1 MEAKKQCAY
10 NQTRGRFL
18 GLDVDA
24 GDFSVASLGDRTPAL
39 TPKSGA
45 GLWIVPFRGISPA
58 SVRAP
63 LDLVYLDRNCEV
75 IDVVESFPLSRG
87 LPSIEPAASVLALPT
102 RTIDST
108 ETQAGDR
115 LVLCAPEEM
124 KWRLKE
130 FPGPSPP
137 VRAPK
142 SAPHRK
148 QEPIPGS
155 ILNLAQRENRPEPEP
170 AVRELPQSRPANG
183 NGPVEPEI
191 KSVKLAKSWL
201 QRWLNP
207 DPPDLRKTPRESLP
221 GLAAH
226 FWTGGAPE
234 EHRIRDISASG
245 LYVITEERWY
255 PGTVVRM
262 TLTDSAQPIVER
274 SITVNASSVRWG
286 NDGVGLHFVVHDA
299 KDMRRGQIP
308 QVNAVNGKELD
319 QFLRL
324 MRNGGN

>member
-1 MEAKKQCAY
+1 MEARKQCAY

-24 GDFSVASLGDRTPAL
+24 GDFSVASIGDRTPAL

-45 GLWIVPFRGISPA
+45 GLWIVPFRGISAA

-75 IDVVESFPLSRG
+75 IDVVESFPLFCGS
-87 LPSIEPAASVLALPT
+87 LSIEPAASVLALPT

-108 ETQAGDR
+108 ETQTGDR

-130 FPGPSPP
+130 FPNPSSPART
-137 VRAPK
+137 VE
-142 SAPHRK
+142 SAALWK
-148 QEPIPGS
+148 QEPIPSS
-155 ILNLAQRENRPEPEP
+155 ILNLAQGENRPRPEP
-170 AVRELPQSRPANG
+170 PAEERPQPRPANG
-183 NGPVEPEI
+183 NGLIEPG
-191 KSVKLAKSWL
+191 VKTVKPARNWL
-201 QRWLNP
+201 QRWLNSEP
-207 DPPDLRKTPRESLP
+207 ADLRKTAREALP
-221 GLAAH
+221 GLAAY

-234 EHRIRDISASG
+234 EHCVRDISPSG
-245 LYVITEERWY
+245 LYVVTEERWY

-274 SITVNASSVRWG
+274 SISVHASSVRWG
-286 NDGVGLHFVVHDA
+286 NDGVGLHFVVHNA
-299 KDMRRGQIP
+299 KDMRRGQTP
-308 QVNAVNGKELD
+308 VVNAVNKNELD

-324 MRNGGN
+324 MRNGRN